1 PEILWQL
8 AEAVDGIAE
17 ACRALELPVVGGN
30 VSLYNETSERAIL
43 PTPIVGVVGVLEDAS
58 RLATQWFRGAGHRIA
73 LLGPDEVSLG
83 GSEYLWVFH
92 RTVAGM
98 LAPVDLSVERRVQAA
113 VQAAIG
119 AGLALSAH
127 DWSEGGGAV
136 ARAGACSDGAE
147 MIGGTVSLCTEGRTD
162 LALVGEGPS
171 GVVVS
176 VDPARAL
183 EFEALMAESAIP
195 WRWIGATGGERL
207 RVRRGATTVVDA
219 DLRGLQHAWR
229 RGFE

>member
-1 PEILWQL
+1 
-8 AEAVDGIAE
+8 
-17 ACRALELPVVGGN
+17 
-30 VSLYNETSERAIL
+30 NETSGRAIV

-98 LAPVDLSVERRVQAA
+98 LAPLDLSVERRVQAA

-127 DWSEGGGAV
+127 DCSGAGVDRGDGQPVYGGANGSGAV
-136 ARAGACSDGAE
+136 RRRA
-147 MIGGTVSLCTEGRTD
+147 VPGR
-162 LALVGEGPS
+162 
-171 GVVVS
+171 
-176 VDPARAL
+176 
-183 EFEALMAESAIP
+183 
-195 WRWIGATGGERL
+195 
-207 RVRRGATTVVDA
+207 RVRRSGAGAGVRGADGRVGDSVAVDRS
-219 DLRGLQHAWR
+219 DWR
-229 RGFE
+229 REAQGEAGRDHGRRRRSPWAPARV